1 MVGWHHQFN
10 AHEFEQTP
18 GDCEGQRSLAC
29 CSQCGCKVSDTT
41 WRQNNKGPVS
51 LSMQWGCSKALGT
64 AMPNPGSSD
73 FEGRVRW
80 GMEGTLL
87 GQVKG
92 GQW

>member
-1 MVGWHHQFN
+1 M
-10 AHEFEQTP
+10 
-18 GDCEGQRSLAC
+18 
-29 CSQCGCKVSDTT
+29 T
-41 WRQNNKGPVS
+41 WRLNNKGPVS
-51 LSMQWGCSKALGT
+51 LSVQWGCSKALGT

-73 FEGRVRW
+73 FEGQVLW